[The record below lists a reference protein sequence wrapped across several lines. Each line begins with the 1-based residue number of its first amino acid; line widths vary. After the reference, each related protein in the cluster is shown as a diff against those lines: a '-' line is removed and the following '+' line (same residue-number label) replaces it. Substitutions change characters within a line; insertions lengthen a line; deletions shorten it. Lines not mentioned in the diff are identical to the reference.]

1 MERMIGIL
9 AIALTSLTSTA
20 NAGLIWELPEN
31 DVRVHF
37 QLTSLDYTVQN
48 ILSLESWNAD
58 GEKVDQ
64 EFGVLST
71 QNIPL
76 DSRYMNW
83 DFSEQLLTIVN
94 NPFEQRMLDMTNTI
108 GFSLKLSSIK
118 SNPFSFTNSNSYTQ
132 PHMFNNFANEKWNIN
147 GFATVSISGAT
158 AIDSD
163 VAIDVPEPASAALFF
178 LAIGGLVVRKRRA

>member
-9 AIALTSLTSTA
+9 AITLASLTGTA

-31 DVRVHF
+31 DVRVYF
-37 QLTSLDYTVQN
+37 QLTNLDNTVQN
-48 ILSLESWNAD
+48 ILSIESWSAD

-71 QNIPL
+71 QSIPL
-76 DSRYMNW
+76 VSKYMNW
-83 DFSEQLLTIVN
+83 DFSEQLLTLVN
-94 NPFEQRMLDMTNTI
+94 NPFEQRMLDMTNAI

-132 PHMFNNFANEKWNIN
+132 PHLFNNFANEEWNIN
-147 GFATVSISGAT
+147 GFANVSINGAT

-163 VAIDVPEPASAALFF
+163 VAVDVPEPASAALFL
-178 LAIGGLVVRKRRA
+178 LAIGALVARKRRA